1 MFPRST
7 SRRNAEIGFRL
18 GEVQSV
24 HAVGEHRRKGL
35 AGEEPSLLH
44 LGDVGDDVGLDA
56 PGLAHELGQ
65 AVEQLV
71 VRDRLERPL
80 CFHDWNIGPAFLT
93 SQDDVGAQQRD

>member
-18 GEVQSV
+18 GEVQDV
-24 HAVGEHRRKGL
+24 HAVGKHRRKGL

-44 LGDVGDDVGLDA
+44 LGDVGDDVGFDV

-71 VRDRLERPL
+71 VRDRLEPSFL
-80 CFHDWNIGPAFLT
+80 FHDSNIGRALST
-93 SQDDVGAQQRD
+93 SWQGAWVYTR